1 MSVVDFTAIYL
12 GKAPPTVYLKSP
24 YRAQI
29 DPTTIGQSPSD
40 LTYFNAQNFSRF
52 SLNVDPI
59 DEGYWE
65 FCALN
70 TSNDTLYL
78 HTAASTAVDSV
89 RLDGTPSALRV
100 GSAPLRVEAALSF
113 DGVNVPGASVQA
125 VIEGPAGALSAAAF
139 SDNGSAASG
148 DRVANDGVYTVN

>member
-24 YRAQI
+24 YGAQI
-29 DPTTIGQSPSD
+29 DPTTIGQYPSD

-89 RLDGTPSALRV
+89 
-100 GSAPLRVEAALSF
+100 PLRVEAALSF

-148 DRVANDGVYTVN
+148 DRVAN